1 MIFPNRILWRLLM
14 CKDQC
19 RDNRLFKPQ
28 GTAPPSCAADLDADL
43 PNELRV
49 SAQKLGA
56 FAAAN
61 LAVFVDLGLS
71 DDEIGR
77 YFGLPSSRVS
87 QLRQAWRIPER
98 HPLEPLEKTCPAED
112 QRH

>member
-1 MIFPNRILWRLLM
+1 M

-19 RDNRLFKPQ
+19 GDIPLFKPQ
-28 GTAPPSCAADLDADL
+28 GTAPPSCVAHLDADL

-49 SAQKLGA
+49 SAQKLGP

-87 QLRQAWRIPER
+87 QLRRAWRIPKR
-98 HPLEPLEKTCPAED
+98 PPLDPLEKTCLAED